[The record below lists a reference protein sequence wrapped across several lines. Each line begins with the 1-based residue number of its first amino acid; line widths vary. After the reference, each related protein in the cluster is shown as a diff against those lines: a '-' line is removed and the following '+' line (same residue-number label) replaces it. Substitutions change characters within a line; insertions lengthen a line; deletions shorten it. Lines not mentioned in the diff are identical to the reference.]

1 MVKFPEAEVRK
12 FRNVYICK
20 KCKVKIRTTSTKV
33 SQEKAKC
40 RKCKGTILRS
50 VRKK

>member
-1 MVKFPEAEVRK
+1 MVKFPEAEIRK

-20 KCKVKIRTTSTKV
+20 KCKLKVRGSSTKLT
-33 SQEKAKC
+33 QGKLKC
-40 RKCKGTILRS
+40 RKCQGGNLRS